1 MVHRHDGP
9 DHAAS
14 RSDDDAAKAADEE
27 VVAKIEQAEA
37 AADKQENAK
46 DNGNSNGDAKAD
58 SDAKSDLDADR
69 TVAPGPR
76 SDEIGDPH
84 SLRHR
89 RDWHHIPHTRVRT
102 STAIVSVL
110 FIVCVIVYGY
120 TSQRYGIVD
129 APAPQPTHHRTSV
142 ETTPETTYSTPSS
155 SYPSTSVPSGISGE
169 SENPSEEPGQGGAVP
184 GTQSGQPTTT
194 GGNGF
199 SDFFNNRNNQQE
211 TTAVPS
217 R

>member
-14 RSDDDAAKAADEE
+14 RSDDAAAKAAAEA

-37 AADKQENAK
+37 AADKQE
-46 DNGNSNGDAKAD
+46 DAKGKG
-58 SDAKSDLDADR
+58 DAKSDLDADR

-129 APAPQPTHHRTSV
+129 APAPPPTHHRTSV

-155 SYPSTSVPSGISGE
+155 SYPSTSEPSGISGE
-169 SENPSEEPGQGGAVP
+169 SENPSERPGQGGAVP

>member
-9 DHAAS
+9 DHSAS
-14 RSDDDAAKAADEE
+14 RSDDDAAKAAAEE

-46 DNGNSNGDAKAD
+46 DDDNGKSNGDGKRGG
-58 SDAKSDLDADR
+58 DADR
-69 TVAPGPR
+69 TTVPQPTA
-76 SDEIGDPH
+76 DEIGDPH
-84 SLRHR
+84 RLRHR

-102 STAIVSVL
+102 STAIVSAL

-142 ETTPETTYSTPSS
+142 QTTPESTYSTPSS
-155 SYPSTSVPSGISGE
+155 SYPSTSESSGVTGE
-169 SENPSEEPGQGGAVP
+169 SENPSERPGQGGAVP

-199 SDFFNNRNNQQE
+199 SDFFNNRNNQQNQQE

>member
-14 RSDDDAAKAADEE
+14 RSDDAAAKAAAEA

-37 AADKQENAK
+37 AADKQEDA
-46 DNGNSNGDAKAD
+46 NGHG
-58 SDAKSDLDADR
+58 DAKSDLDADR

-102 STAIVSVL
+102 STAIVSLL

-155 SYPSTSVPSGISGE
+155 SYPSTSEPSSISGE
-169 SENPSEEPGQGGAVP
+169 SENPSEQPGQGGAVP
-184 GTQSGQPTTT
+184 GTQSGQPTST

>member
-1 MVHRHDGP
+1 MVHRHEGT

-14 RSDDDAAKAADEE
+14 RSDDDAAKAAAEE

-46 DNGNSNGDAKAD
+46 DNADAKGDAD
-58 SDAKSDLDADR
+58 TEP
-69 TVAPGPR
+69 TVTSGAP

-84 SLRHR
+84 RLRHR
-89 RDWHHIPHTRVRT
+89 RDWHHIPHTRIRT
-102 STAIVSVL
+102 STAIVTVL
-110 FIVCVIVYGY
+110 FIVCIVLYGY

-129 APAPQPTHHRTSV
+129 APAPRPTPHRTTV
-142 ETTPETTYSTPSS
+142 ETTPEWTYSTPSS
-155 SYPSTSVPSGISGE
+155 YPSTSEPSGVTGE
-169 SENPSEEPGQGGAVP
+169 SGSPSEQPGQGAAVP
-184 GTQSGQPTTT
+184 STESGQPTTT